1 MYRHSIEIDSE
12 QDINQM
18 ANNLDKLVEL
28 MKEKLM
34 VSNERKNTNFNP
46 DTRILV
52 LTKNSE
58 RIQKFLRSQLEGLEY

>member
-18 ANNLDKLVEL
+18 ANNFDKLVEL

-52 LTKNSE
+52 LTKNSK
-58 RIQKFLRSQLEGLEY
+58 RIQSFLGQSSKG

>member
-52 LTKNSE
+52 LTKNSK
-58 RIQKFLRSQLEGLEY
+58 RIQSFLGQSSKG